1 MLYVK
6 PEELVIL
13 DTNLDDTNKSNLLD
27 LDSYTQ
33 AEHFNDIDITLQ
45 ITAQDWISFIN
56 LEAVEIQMTLK
67 DMNDNIIKTYDI
79 KLDDSLI
86 FDIWGYFY
94 NPLDW
99 KHKHTQQLFLIA
111 QGKLEIKIINPNKT
125 AKVGAIVL
133 GRGVNI
139 GLNEFKAS
147 VGIRDYT
154 SYTYDSKNNTIVAE
168 TKKTSDLYRVKV
180 YTEPFRVAALKRR
193 FEKLRQQQ
201 ILWIGS
207 RTDEAKIL
215 FGFFKAFEPLY
226 TQNGKA
232 VYTLELEGV
241 N

>member
-6 PEELVIL
+6 PESLEIL
-13 DTNLDDTNKSNLLD
+13 ATNLDDTNKNNLID
-27 LDSYTQ
+27 DNPFTQ
-33 AEHFNDIDITLQ
+33 AVADNEINITLK

-56 LEAVEIQMTLK
+56 IEAVEIQMTLK
-67 DMNDNIIKTYDI
+67 DTQGNIVKTYDI
-79 KLDDSLI
+79 QLDDSLI

-94 NPLDW
+94 NPLDF
-99 KHKHTQQLFLIA
+99 KHKHTQPLFLIPE
-111 QGKLEIKIINPNKT
+111 GTLDIKIINSNKQ
-125 AKVGAIVL
+125 AKIGAIVL
-133 GRGVNI
+133 GRGIDIGVN
-139 GLNEFKAS
+139 EYKAS

-154 SYTYDSKNNTIVAE
+154 SYSYDSANNTIVKNV
-168 TKKTSDLYRVKV
+168 KKTSNIYRTKV
-180 YTEPFRVAALKRR
+180 YVEPARISALERR

-207 RTDEAKIL
+207 RNDEAKIL

-241 N
+241 S